1 MSRILSFFAALAV
14 ALVGLVAIVSPAH
27 ATTTTI
33 AIDCNQQLRGG
44 DYYVRDSVVIN
55 TTNCD
60 YIEQGT
66 NSNYLNTIVDSNNQ
80 NVTSG
85 VTLSTTNLSTPQ
97 LLNFNGSNSTQVAIR
112 FLAAD
117 STGNR
122 TSVGQLTLSSTEI
135 ISLPSIN
142 PARFTS
148 TSAQANNLVVA
159 GCDLNYVSHPYQVQS
174 FTTVASG
181 NLTFR
186 VSATSPDTSIN
197 AMSLMLS
204 NKSYPVR
211 DMMLMVYS
219 GQFDP
224 TAPESGLIAC
234 NDDSGLNAGSF
245 LDDGTFLH
253 GNWPQVTT
261 SLQPGAYTLV
271 LTNKNEIADWNTV
284 SGGLSQSASVQFWG
298 PAGAFSTVTNPSNP
312 NSSNNSNN
320 NNSNNSIS
328 SNSNNSNSQNNS
340 SSAPSN
346 PSNTDTTTASATD
359 ASTSLALT
367 GYNTGLALSLVSL
380 AGVSLLAGAALTIFR
395 NRIRSKEQHN
405 A

>member
-66 NSNYLNTIVDSNNQ
+66 NSSNLNTIFDSNSQ
-80 NVTSG
+80 IVTSG
-85 VTLSTTNLSTPQ
+85 VTLSTTNLRPQQ
-97 LLNFNGSNSTQVAIR
+97 LLNFNGLNGTQVAIR
-112 FLAAD
+112 FLAAG
-117 STGNR
+117 SMLTSS
-122 TSVGQLTLSSTEI
+122 SVGQLTLSSTEV
-135 ISLPSIN
+135 ISLPSTN
-142 PARFTS
+142 PSRFTS
-148 TSAQANNLVVA
+148 TQAQTSNSVVP
-159 GCDLNYVSHPYQVQS
+159 GCDLSLVSHPYQIES
-174 FTTVASG
+174 FTTVVSG
-181 NLTFR
+181 NFIFR

-197 AMSLMLS
+197 SMALMLAS
-204 NKSYPVR
+204 MSYPIR
-211 DMMLMVYS
+211 DMMLMIYS

-224 TAPESGLIAC
+224 AAPETGLLSC
-234 NDDSGLNAGSF
+234 NDDSGLAAGSY
-245 LDDGTFLH
+245 LSDGTFLH

-271 LTNKNEIADWNTV
+271 LTNKNAIADWDTV

-312 NSSNNSNN
+312 NSSNNN
-320 NNSNNSIS
+320 
-328 SNSNNSNSQNNS
+328 NSNNSNSQNSS

-346 PSNTDTTTASATD
+346 ASNSNITAASATD
-359 ASTSLALT
+359 AATSLALT
-367 GYNTGLALSLVSL
+367 GYNTGLAISL
-380 AGVSLLAGAALTIFR
+380 ASLAAVLAVAGVALITFR
-395 NRIRSKEQHN
+395 NRIRSKE
-405 A
+405 